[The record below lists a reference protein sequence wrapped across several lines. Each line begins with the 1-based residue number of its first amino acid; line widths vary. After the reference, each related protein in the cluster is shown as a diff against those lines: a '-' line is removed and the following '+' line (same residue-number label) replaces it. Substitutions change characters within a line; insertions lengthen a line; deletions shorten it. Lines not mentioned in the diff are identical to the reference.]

1 MVEAETTV
9 GITAEM
15 AILAILAVI
24 TVVATTAA
32 ITATEEVH
40 QAVTIK
46 GLCFSIALVTRTPR
60 ITQSVLNL
68 ISKTQEKQL

>member
-15 AILAILAVI
+15 AATLAVI

-32 ITATEEVH
+32 ITVTEEVH

-46 GLCFSIALVTRTPR
+46 GLCFSIAPVTRTPR

-68 ISKTQEKQL
+68 ISKIQGKQL